1 MDQPQEAQALGS
13 NLHISF
19 ETELK
24 AAWGIIYYTHIVFP
38 ITEVSTWKVLKV
50 KRIIG
55 TINQM
60 PFRLALQSDGECGLY
75 LMIGKELCKK
85 ANIEIGQQ
93 VQVYIEQDLDPDRI
107 DFAEEFLEVLAQDP
121 DAQEKFFAFTLG
133 KQRSLN
139 IYITQVKSVNSRLK
153 RSFELAD
160 KIKRNALSGG

>member
-1 MDQPQEAQALGS
+1 MLSLTFQTTLLGGRQIF
-13 NLHISF
+13 NHAHITF
-19 ETELK
+19 PLNEVPTWK
-24 AAWGIIYYTHIVFP
+24 AAGI
-38 ITEVSTWKVLKV
+38 
-50 KRIIG
+50 KRVNG
-55 TINQM
+55 TVNGA
-60 PFRLALQSDGECGLY
+60 PFRLALQSNGEGGLY
-75 LMIGKELCKK
+75 LMIGKDLCKK
-85 ANIEIGQQ
+85 AKLVIGEQ

-121 DAQEKFFAFTLG
+121 EAHEKFFAFTIG